1 MPTLLSHYLSAEKNP
16 QGFEPVP
23 YSNLLN
29 EAQNIKLNIQ
39 PGKTYFVRVISMAAF
54 SASYLQFDQHEMTII
69 EIDGVYTKKKTVD
82 SIYVTAAQRYGVLIK
97 AKPTASKNYAFISSF
112 DLSMFNDPFVQ
123 TPQLNPNVTGYLVYN
138 SYAPLPHE
146 LSVRAFNPID
156 DFTLTPLDQEPLL
169 GNPDKIIS
177 LSFEFTTQF
186 GQNRY
191 DISISPV
198 QHL

>member
-54 SASYLQFDQHEMTII
+54 SESCLQFDEHEMTII

-82 SIYVTAAQRYGVLIK
+82 SICVAAAQRYGVLIK

-112 DLSMFNDPFVQ
+112 NLAMFNDPFVQ

-138 SYAPLPHE
+138 NYAPLPHE
-146 LSVRAFNPID
+146 LSIPAFNPVD
-156 DFTLTPLDQEPLL
+156 DFTLAPEDDEPLL
-169 GNPDKIIS
+169 ENPDKITT
-177 LSFEFTTQF
+177 LNFEFTTQF
-186 GQNRY
+186 GQNR
-191 DISISPV
+191 
-198 QHL
+198 

>member
-54 SASYLQFDQHEMTII
+54 SESCLQFDEHEMTII

-82 SIYVTAAQRYGVLIK
+82 SICVAAAQRYGVLIK
-97 AKPTASKNYAFISSF
+97 AKPTASKNYAFISS
-112 DLSMFNDPFVQ
+112 
-123 TPQLNPNVTGYLVYN
+123 VTGYLVYN
-138 SYAPLPHE
+138 NYAPLPHE
-146 LSVRAFNPID
+146 LSIPAFNPVD
-156 DFTLTPLDQEPLL
+156 DFTLAPEDDEPLL
-169 GNPDKIIS
+169 ENPDKITT
-177 LSFEFTTQF
+177 LNFEFTTQF
-186 GQNRY
+186 GQNR
-191 DISISPV
+191 
-198 QHL
+198 